1 MTYDVFAWIEQ
12 TDGTADAIAWECL
25 GAARRVA
32 DAWGASVIA
41 CVLGHNVAALA
52 QESIAR
58 GADRA
63 FLADDA
69 TLARYRLEPY
79 AATLRPLIEGH
90 RPAAF
95 LLGASSRGREL
106 AAYLAAQLGV
116 GLAADCTEIDVDRD
130 SLTATR
136 PVLVGNAVARIAFTG
151 ARPYMATLRRRAFA
165 PLTPDAGHPGEV
177 IPVAAA
183 LREDQI
189 ATKVVETLAPAADT
203 QNLADARIIVAGGR
217 GLGGP
222 EGFTLLRELADALG
236 GAVGASRAA
245 VDAGWISYPHQI
257 GQTGRTVQPDLYIAI
272 GISGAIQHAAGMKN
286 AKTIVAINADATAPI
301 FQLATY
307 GVVGDL
313 FAIVPALTAELRQ
326 A

>member
-1 MTYDVFAWIEQ
+1 MTQDVFVWIEQ
-12 TDGTADAIAWECL
+12 TDGVADAIAWECL
-25 GAARRVA
+25 GAARQVA
-32 DAWGASVIA
+32 DAWVSDVVA
-41 CVLGHNVAALA
+41 CVLGHNVADLA
-52 QESIAR
+52 RESLAR
-58 GADRA
+58 GADRV
-63 FLADDA
+63 FLADDV

-79 AATLRPLIEGH
+79 AATLRPLVEEH
-90 RPAAF
+90 RPAVF

-116 GLAADCTEIDVDRD
+116 GLAADCTELGVEGG

-151 ARPYMATLRRRAFA
+151 ARPHMATLRRRACA
-165 PLTPDAGHPGEV
+165 PLAPDANRQGE
-177 IPVAAA
+177 IIAMAAA

-189 ATKVVETLAPAADT
+189 ATKVVEVLAPAANA
-203 QNLADARIIVAGGR
+203 QNLADARVIVAGGR

-222 EGFTLLRELADALG
+222 EGFALLRELADVLG

-245 VDAGWISYPHQI
+245 VDAGWIPYPHQI
-257 GQTGRTVQPDLYIAI
+257 GQTGRTVQPDLYIAV

-286 AKTIVAINADATAPI
+286 AKTIVAINADASAPI

>member
-1 MTYDVFAWIEQ
+1 MTQDVFVWIEQ
-12 TDGTADAIAWECL
+12 TDGVADAIAWECL
-25 GAARRVA
+25 GAARDVA
-32 DAWGASVIA
+32 DTWGGTVVA
-41 CVLGHNVAALA
+41 CVLGHNVADLA
-52 QESIAR
+52 RESLAR

-79 AATLRPLIEGH
+79 AATLRPLLEET

-116 GLAADCTEIDVDRD
+116 GLAADCTELSVEGG

-136 PVLVGNAVARIAFTG
+136 PVLAGNAVARIVFTG
-151 ARPYMATLRRRAFA
+151 ALPHMATLRRRAFA
-165 PLTPDAGHPGEV
+165 PLAPDRSRPGEI

-189 ATKVVETLAPAADT
+189 ATKVVEILAPAANV

-222 EGFTLLRELADALG
+222 EGFVLLRELADVLG

-245 VDAGWISYPHQI
+245 VDAGWIPYPHQI
-257 GQTGRTVQPDLYIAI
+257 GQTGRTVQPDLYIAV

-286 AKTIVAINADATAPI
+286 AKTIVAINADASAPI